1 VCTTCVDVR
10 SFATAAAC
18 ASNRYSEIATGF
30 ERAAKKT
37 NGESK
42 MKRFTWIVVVGL
54 ILGSVAFAQDSPKV
68 EITGLYSYF
77 RFNPEN
83 SGTLSSHSLN
93 GGGADVSFFFTKMI
107 GIKAEFAGYQ
117 TASFTYTN
125 GTATATATANL
136 FTYNAGPVFKFRSGH
151 FEPFAEAL
159 FGGAHSSFYGNLCH
173 AIEGC
178 FVNNPSNNAFDFVL
192 GGGIDIPLSHSIA
205 FRPAQ
210 VDYVLTR
217 FGNGFTSGN
226 QNQSNFR
233 YQAGIQFR
241 F

>member
-1 VCTTCVDVR
+1 
-10 SFATAAAC
+10 
-18 ASNRYSEIATGF
+18 
-30 ERAAKKT
+30 
-37 NGESK
+37 
-42 MKRFTWIVVVGL
+42 MKRFTWLVVVGL

-68 EITGLYSYF
+68 EVTGYYSYF

-93 GGGADVSFFFTKMI
+93 GGGADISYFFTQMI
-107 GIKAEFAGYQ
+107 GIKAEFGGYQ
-117 TASFTYTN
+117 SNSVTFTN
-125 GTATATATANL
+125 GTSTATASANL
-136 FTYNAGPVFKFRSGH
+136 FTYNVGPVVKFRSDK
-151 FEPFAEAL
+151 FEPFAEVL
-159 FGGAHSSFYGNLCH
+159 FGGAHSSFYGNLCKQLTT
-173 AIEGC
+173 C
-178 FVNNPSNNAFDFVL
+178 VVNNPSNNAFDFVI
-192 GGGIDIPLSHSIA
+192 GGGIDIPLTHSIA

>member
-1 VCTTCVDVR
+1 
-10 SFATAAAC
+10 
-18 ASNRYSEIATGF
+18 
-30 ERAAKKT
+30 
-37 NGESK
+37 
-42 MKRFTWIVVVGL
+42 MKRFTWLVVVGL
-54 ILGSVAFAQDSPKV
+54 ILGSVAFAQDNPKV
-68 EITGLYSYF
+68 EITGYYSYF

-93 GGGADVSFFFTKMI
+93 GGGADISYFFTQMI
-107 GIKAEFAGYQ
+107 GIKAEFGGYQ
-117 TASFTYTN
+117 SNSVTFTN
-125 GTATATATANL
+125 GTSTATASANL
-136 FTYNAGPVFKFRSGH
+136 FTYNVGPVVKFRSDK
-151 FEPFAEAL
+151 FEPFAEVL
-159 FGGAHSSFYGNLCH
+159 FGGAHSSFYGNLCKQLTT
-173 AIEGC
+173 C
-178 FVNNPSNNAFDFVL
+178 VVNNPSNNAFDFVI
-192 GGGIDIPLSHSIA
+192 GGGIDIPLTHSIA

>member
-1 VCTTCVDVR
+1 MKMRSAVVLGVILLFGTT
-10 SFATAAAC
+10 
-18 ASNRYSEIATGF
+18 
-30 ERAAKKT
+30 
-37 NGESK
+37 
-42 MKRFTWIVVVGL
+42 
-54 ILGSVAFAQDSPKV
+54 AFAQDGPRA
-68 EITGLYSYF
+68 EITGYYSYF

-93 GGGADVSFFFTKMI
+93 GGGADITFFLTKMI
-107 GIKAEFAGYQ
+107 GIKAEFGGYQ
-117 TASFTYTN
+117 SNSVTFTSGSTVATAS
-125 GTATATATANL
+125 ANL
-136 FTYNAGPVFKFRSGH
+136 FTYNVGPVVKFRAEK

-159 FGGAHSSFYGNLCH
+159 FGGAHSSFYGNLCN
-173 AIEGC
+173 AFAGC
-178 FVNNPSNNAFDFVL
+178 GVNNPSNNAFDFVI
-192 GGGIDIPLSHSIA
+192 GGGVDIPLSHSIA
-205 FRPAQ
+205 FRPVQ

>member
-1 VCTTCVDVR
+1 MKLR
-10 SFATAAAC
+10 FAILFAGAAMLCSA
-18 ASNRYSEIATGF
+18 G
-30 ERAAKKT
+30 
-37 NGESK
+37 
-42 MKRFTWIVVVGL
+42 
-54 ILGSVAFAQDSPKV
+54 FAQDPKV
-68 EITGLYSYF
+68 EVTGYYSYF

-93 GGGADVSFFFTKMI
+93 GGGAEVAFFFTRMI
-107 GIKAEFAGYQ
+107 GIKAEFAGYESKKITFTNNISSA
-117 TASFTYTN
+117 TAS
-125 GTATATATANL
+125 ANL
-136 FTYNAGPVFKFRSGH
+136 FTYNVGPVIKARAGKL
-151 FEPFAEAL
+151 EPFGEVL
-159 FGGAHSSFYGNLCH
+159 FGGAHSSFYGNLCRQL
-173 AIEGC
+173 ATC
-178 FVNNPSNNAFDFVL
+178 LVNNPSNNAFDFLL
-192 GGGIDIPLSHSIA
+192 GGGIDVALTHSIA

>member
-1 VCTTCVDVR
+1 M
-10 SFATAAAC
+10 
-18 ASNRYSEIATGF
+18 EK
-30 ERAAKKT
+30 E
-37 NGESK
+37 
-42 MKRFTWIVVVGL
+42 MKRFTWLVVAL
-54 ILGSVAFAQDSPKV
+54 LLGSVAYAQDSSKV
-68 EITGLYSYF
+68 EITGYYSYF

-93 GGGADVSFFFTKMI
+93 GGGADVAFFFTRMI

-117 TASFTYTN
+117 SNSVTFTGTN
-125 GTATATATANL
+125 GTATASANL
-136 FTYNAGPVFKFRSGH
+136 FTYNVGPILKARMGK
-151 FEPFAEAL
+151 FEPFGEVL
-159 FGGAHSSFYGNLCH
+159 FGGAHSSFYGNLCKVY
-173 AIEGC
+173 AGC
-178 FVNNPSNNAFDFVL
+178 GVNNPSNNAFDFVI
-192 GGGIDIPLSHSIA
+192 GGGIDIPVSHSIA
-205 FRPAQ
+205 IRPVQ

>member
-1 VCTTCVDVR
+1 
-10 SFATAAAC
+10 
-18 ASNRYSEIATGF
+18 
-30 ERAAKKT
+30 
-37 NGESK
+37 
-42 MKRFTWIVVVGL
+42 MKRFTWLVVVGL

-68 EITGLYSYF
+68 EITGYYSYF

-93 GGGADVSFFFTKMI
+93 GGGADISYFITKMI
-107 GIKAEFAGYQ
+107 GIKAEFGGYQ
-117 TASFTYTN
+117 SNSVTFTN
-125 GTATATATANL
+125 GTSTATASANL
-136 FTYNAGPVFKFRSGH
+136 FTYNAGPVVKFRSGK

-159 FGGAHSSFYGNLCH
+159 FGGAHSSFYGNLCKQLTT
-173 AIEGC
+173 C
-178 FVNNPSNNAFDFVL
+178 VVNNPSNNAFDFVI
-192 GGGIDIPLSHSIA
+192 GGGIDIPLTHSIA

>member
-1 VCTTCVDVR
+1 
-10 SFATAAAC
+10 
-18 ASNRYSEIATGF
+18 
-30 ERAAKKT
+30 
-37 NGESK
+37 
-42 MKRFTWIVVVGL
+42 MKRLTWLIAVGL
-54 ILGSVAFAQDSPKV
+54 IFGSMAYAQADSKV
-68 EITGLYSYF
+68 EITGYYSYF

-93 GGGADVSFFFTKMI
+93 GGGGDIAYFFTNMI

-117 TASFTYTN
+117 SNSVKFTN
-125 GTATATATANL
+125 GISTATASANL
-136 FTYNAGPVFKFRSGH
+136 FTYNVGPIVKFRSEK

-159 FGGAHSSFYGNLCH
+159 FGGAHSSFYGNLCKQL
-173 AIEGC
+173 ATCI
-178 FVNNPSNNAFDFVL
+178 VNNPSNNAFDFVL
-192 GGGIDIPLSHSIA
+192 GGGLDIPLTHSIA
-205 FRPAQ
+205 FRPVQ

-217 FGNGFTSGN
+217 FGNGFTKGN

>member
-1 VCTTCVDVR
+1 
-10 SFATAAAC
+10 
-18 ASNRYSEIATGF
+18 
-30 ERAAKKT
+30 
-37 NGESK
+37 
-42 MKRFTWIVVVGL
+42 MKRFTWLVVVGL
-54 ILGSVAFAQDSPKV
+54 VLGSVAFAQDSPKV
-68 EITGLYSYF
+68 EITGYYSYF

-93 GGGADVSFFFTKMI
+93 GGGADISYFITKMI
-107 GIKAEFAGYQ
+107 GIKAEFGGYQ
-117 TASFTYTN
+117 SNSVTFTN
-125 GTATATATANL
+125 GISTATASANL
-136 FTYNAGPVFKFRSGH
+136 FTYNVGPVVKFRSDK
-151 FEPFAEAL
+151 FEPFAEVL
-159 FGGAHSSFYGNLCH
+159 FGGAHSSFYGNLCKQLTT
-173 AIEGC
+173 C
-178 FVNNPSNNAFDFVL
+178 VVNNPSNNAFDFVI
-192 GGGIDIPLSHSIA
+192 GGGIDIPLTHSIA

>member
-1 VCTTCVDVR
+1 
-10 SFATAAAC
+10 
-18 ASNRYSEIATGF
+18 
-30 ERAAKKT
+30 
-37 NGESK
+37 
-42 MKRFTWIVVVGL
+42 MKRFTWLVVVGL

-68 EITGLYSYF
+68 EVTGYYSYF

-93 GGGADVSFFFTKMI
+93 GGGADISYFLTKMI
-107 GIKAEFAGYQ
+107 GIKAEFGGYQ
-117 TASFTYTN
+117 SNSVTFTN
-125 GTATATATANL
+125 GTSTATASANL
-136 FTYNAGPVFKFRSGH
+136 FTYNVGPVVKFRSDK
-151 FEPFAEAL
+151 FEPFAEVL
-159 FGGAHSSFYGNLCH
+159 FGGAHSSFYGNLCKQLTT
-173 AIEGC
+173 C
-178 FVNNPSNNAFDFVL
+178 VVNNPSNNAFDFVI
-192 GGGIDIPLSHSIA
+192 GGGIDIPLTHSIA

>member
-1 VCTTCVDVR
+1 
-10 SFATAAAC
+10 
-18 ASNRYSEIATGF
+18 
-30 ERAAKKT
+30 
-37 NGESK
+37 
-42 MKRFTWIVVVGL
+42 MKRFTWLVVVGL

-68 EITGLYSYF
+68 EITGYYSYF

-93 GGGADVSFFFTKMI
+93 GGGADISYFITKMI
-107 GIKAEFAGYQ
+107 GIKAEFGGYQ
-117 TASFTYTN
+117 SNNVTFTN
-125 GTATATATANL
+125 GTSTATASANL
-136 FTYNAGPVFKFRSGH
+136 FTYNVGPVVKFRSDK
-151 FEPFAEAL
+151 FEPFAEVL
-159 FGGAHSSFYGNLCH
+159 FGGAHSSFYGNLCKQLTT
-173 AIEGC
+173 C
-178 FVNNPSNNAFDFVL
+178 VVNNPSNNAFDFVI
-192 GGGIDIPLSHSIA
+192 GGGIDIPLTHSIA

>member
-1 VCTTCVDVR
+1 
-10 SFATAAAC
+10 
-18 ASNRYSEIATGF
+18 
-30 ERAAKKT
+30 
-37 NGESK
+37 
-42 MKRFTWIVVVGL
+42 MKRFTWLVVVGL
-54 ILGSVAFAQDSPKV
+54 ILGSVAFAQDNPKV
-68 EITGLYSYF
+68 EITGYYSYF

-93 GGGADVSFFFTKMI
+93 GGGADISYFFTQMI
-107 GIKAEFAGYQ
+107 GIKAEFGGYQ
-117 TASFTYTN
+117 SNSVTFTN
-125 GTATATATANL
+125 GISTATASANL
-136 FTYNAGPVFKFRSGH
+136 FTYNVGPVVKFRSDK
-151 FEPFAEAL
+151 FEPFAEVL
-159 FGGAHSSFYGNLCH
+159 FGGAHSSFYGNLCKQLTT
-173 AIEGC
+173 C
-178 FVNNPSNNAFDFVL
+178 VVNNPSNNAFDFVI
-192 GGGIDIPLSHSIA
+192 GGGIDIPLTHSIA

>member
-1 VCTTCVDVR
+1 MKIR
-10 SFATAAAC
+10 SAVALGVILLFGTA
-18 ASNRYSEIATGF
+18 
-30 ERAAKKT
+30 
-37 NGESK
+37 
-42 MKRFTWIVVVGL
+42 
-54 ILGSVAFAQDSPKV
+54 AFAQDTPKA
-68 EITGLYSYF
+68 EITGFYSYF

-93 GGGADVSFFFTKMI
+93 GGGGDITYFLTKMI
-107 GIKAEFAGYQ
+107 GIKGEIAGYQ
-117 TASFTYTN
+117 SSSVTFTNGSFAATAS
-125 GTATATATANL
+125 ANL
-136 FTYNAGPVFKFRSGH
+136 FTYNVGPVVKFRAEK

-159 FGGAHSSFYGNLCH
+159 FGGAHSSFYGNLCK
-173 AIEGC
+173 AGVGC
-178 FVNNPSNNAFDFVL
+178 GVNNPSNNAFDFVI
-192 GGGIDIPLSHSIA
+192 GGGLDIPLSHSIA
-205 FRPAQ
+205 FRPVQ